1 MEVSIK
7 KIDLGLIEPNTC
19 PGLQIINSSYCR
31 PIIHII
37 LVVSPTQNSLFSRY
51 FNGKIKM
58 GHPVYTNVIM
68 LQNDKLTLI

>member
-7 KIDLGLIEPNTC
+7 KIDLGLIESNTG

-37 LVVSPTQNSLFSRY
+37 LVVFSTQNSSFFRY
-51 FNGKIKM
+51 FNGKIKI
-58 GHPVYTNVIM
+58 GYPVYI
-68 LQNDKLTLI
+68 